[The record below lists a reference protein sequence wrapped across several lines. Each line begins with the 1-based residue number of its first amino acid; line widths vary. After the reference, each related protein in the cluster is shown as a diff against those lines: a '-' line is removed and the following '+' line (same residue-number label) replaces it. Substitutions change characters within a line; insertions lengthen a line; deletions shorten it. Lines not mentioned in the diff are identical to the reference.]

1 MIISTF
7 ELLVK
12 PQLPKDLPGFIPNNV
27 QQKIERL
34 RRTVI
39 QGYFL
44 TIANLGSVDIFLTL
58 TFTVKLPP
66 GISIDDL
73 VTFFD
78 TTGSDMGEDMPGKLE
93 PIKGFTNKFI
103 ASVTLMSQST
113 GLFLVQPN
121 IIRKPELLDDANFEV
136 RGFAEVSL
144 ATLTSSVS
152 DVAVLITPEHRGTF
166 FDNLTG
172 TGSAGRDQISYSLP
186 VQNGGLF
193 TFKPST

>member
-12 PQLPKDLPGFIPNNV
+12 PQLPKDLPGNIPSSV
-27 QQKIERL
+27 KQKIDKL

-44 TIANLGSVDIFLTL
+44 TIANLSSVDIFFTL
-58 TFTVKLPP
+58 TFTVKLAP

-78 TTGSDMGEDMPGKLE
+78 TTGSDMGDDMPGKLE
-93 PIKGFTNKFI
+93 RVKGFTNKFI
-103 ASVTLMSQST
+103 ASVPLMSQST

-121 IIRKPELLDDANFEV
+121 IIKKPELLDGANFEV

-144 ATLTSSVS
+144 ATSTSNVS

-172 TGSAGRDQISYSLP
+172 TGSAGRDQIAYSLP

-193 TFKPST
+193 TLKPST

>member
-7 ELLVK
+7 ELWVK
-12 PQLPKDLPGFIPNNV
+12 PQIPKDLPGTILNTV
-27 QQKIERL
+27 KQKVDRL
-34 RRTVI
+34 RRKVI

-44 TIANLGSVDIFLTL
+44 TIANFGSADIFIRL

-66 GISIDDL
+66 GNSIDDL

-78 TTGSDMGEDMPGKLE
+78 TTGSDMGDDIPGKLE
-93 PIKGFTNKFI
+93 TVRNFTNKFI
-103 ASVTLMSQST
+103 AFAPLMSQST
-113 GLFLVQPN
+113 GLFIGQHN
-121 IIRKPELLDDANFEV
+121 IIKKPELLDDANFEV

-144 ATLTSSVS
+144 PTLPSGVS

>member
-12 PQLPKDLPGFIPNNV
+12 PQLPKDSQLPGPIPPSV
-27 QQKIERL
+27 KEKIGRL
-34 RRTVI
+34 RRTAI

-44 TIANLGSVDIFLTL
+44 TIANLGPVDISLTL
-58 TFTVKLPP
+58 TFTVKLPSEIP
-66 GISIDDL
+66 IEDL

-78 TTGSDMGEDMPGKLE
+78 TTGSAMGDNMPGGLK
-93 PIKGFTNKFI
+93 PVKGSTNKFF
-103 ASVTLMSQST
+103 ASADLMSQST

-121 IIRKPELLDDANFEV
+121 IIKKPEMLDDANFEV

-144 ATLTSSVS
+144 PNVPSGVS
-152 DVAVLITPEHRGTF
+152 GVAVLITPEHRGTF

-172 TGSAGRDQISYSLP
+172 TGSAGRDQIAYSLP

-193 TFKPST
+193 TFT

>member
-12 PQLPKDLPGFIPNNV
+12 PQLPKDLPGSIPNSV
-27 QQKIERL
+27 KQKIDRL

-44 TIANLGSVDIFLTL
+44 TIANLSSADIFLTL

-78 TTGSDMGEDMPGKLE
+78 TTGSDMGDDIPGKLE
-93 PIKGFTNKFI
+93 PVKGFTNKFI
-103 ASVTLMSQST
+103 AFAPLMSQST
-113 GLFLVQPN
+113 GLFLLQPN
-121 IIRKPELLDDANFEV
+121 IIKKPELLDDANFEV

-144 ATLTSSVS
+144 PTLPSGVS